1 MNSLF
6 ERVYSEV
13 DSLRFGVK
21 VAKINDEKFLSEEVF
36 QLLKEE
42 GVQLIMSRVRSED
55 IALINYLEDNN
66 FRIKDVQLT
75 YRFDLAKNKIN
86 HAYANSALHI
96 REATSAD
103 ASDLE
108 AIAAD
113 CFSNYGHY
121 FADKKLNE
129 QAVAEVYKDWTT
141 RAIHDNDISDKYF
154 VAEHQGKIA
163 GYLSFKERIT
173 ENGVYSFG
181 GIGAVGKNFQS
192 ANVFSS
198 LTIKGLEWGL
208 ANNHLWQEHNVLN
221 INYPVNR
228 VFSKLGFYIYK
239 SETTLHAWL

>member
-55 IALINYLEDNN
+55 IALINFLEDNN
-66 FRIKDVQLT
+66 FRTKDVQLT
-75 YRFDLAKNKIN
+75 YRFDLAKGKIN
-86 HAYANSALHI
+86 HAYANSALLI
-96 REATSAD
+96 REATAAD

-113 CFSNYGHY
+113 CFSGYGHY

-129 QAVAEVYKDWTT
+129 KAVVEVYKDWTS
-141 RAIHDNDISDKYF
+141 RAIHDSDISDKF
-154 VAEHQGKIA
+154 FLAEHQGKIA

-181 GIGAVGKNFQS
+181 GIGAVGKKFQS

-221 INYPVNR
+221 VNYPVNR